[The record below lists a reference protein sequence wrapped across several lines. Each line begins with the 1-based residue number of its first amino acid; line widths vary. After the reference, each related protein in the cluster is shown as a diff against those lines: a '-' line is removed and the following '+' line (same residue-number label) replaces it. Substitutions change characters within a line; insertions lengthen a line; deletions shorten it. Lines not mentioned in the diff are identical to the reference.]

1 MSLPTDAAARK
12 DIPMAR
18 GLLDYFPD
26 ALAAVAAVSK
36 AGNDQHNPGE
46 ELHWARGKSM
56 DQADCIIRHLIDRD
70 TYDSD
75 GHLHSAKVAWRAL
88 ALLQQ
93 ELEDRGAPMSRAS
106 KDLQL
111 TDGQEA
117 ATVSEP
123 TTAAEPPSEGPPPP
137 SGLSSEPGAGS
148 LLMELEREHIKRMTD
163 KLKEELDRN
172 FYGERDLATEPMP
185 IIDELQK
192 LGPPADGT
200 EGLHHLIEDTRL
212 EGVGGHQVDA
222 QRYTKPYL
230 PEGWGQGNL
239 NSLADQ
245 AVDSNR
251 RPRRPNPSVT
261 RRLVAL
267 EERLA
272 AVERGDIQTTDI
284 LPHETFTERL
294 ERSTYIQAL
303 VYRIGQ
309 LEDRLGGRLK
319 GGQGR

>member
-148 LLMELEREHIKRMTD
+148 LLR
-163 KLKEELDRN
+163 
-172 FYGERDLATEPMP
+172 ERDLATEPMTLHDFP
-185 IIDELQK
+185 LEE
-192 LGPPADGT
+192 DGT

-212 EGVGGHQVDA
+212 EGVDGHQVDA

-230 PEGWGQGNL
+230 PQGWGQGNL

>member
-1 MSLPTDAAARK
+1 
-12 DIPMAR
+12 
-18 GLLDYFPD
+18 
-26 ALAAVAAVSK
+26 
-36 AGNDQHNPGE
+36 
-46 ELHWARGKSM
+46 
-56 DQADCIIRHLIDRD
+56 
-70 TYDSD
+70 
-75 GHLHSAKVAWRAL
+75 
-88 ALLQQ
+88 
-93 ELEDRGAPMSRAS
+93 
-106 KDLQL
+106 
-111 TDGQEA
+111 
-117 ATVSEP
+117 
-123 TTAAEPPSEGPPPP
+123 
-137 SGLSSEPGAGS
+137 
-148 LLMELEREHIKRMTD
+148 MELEWEHTKRMTD

-172 FYGERDLATEPMP
+172 FYGERDLIPQILRGTERDLATEPVLIHDGGTHRLEP
-185 IIDELQK
+185 SAEAYRRDF
-192 LGPPADGT
+192 PADGT

-212 EGVGGHQVDA
+212 EGVGGDQMDA

-284 LPHETFTERL
+284 LPHESFTERL